1 MNANQKVISAIQSEA
16 GSLSDP
22 SWFERIIEAAGN
34 AKFVLLGESSH
45 GTSEFYTIRAEI
57 SKRLIENKGFNC
69 IAVEGDWPS
78 CFTVNRYVKGY
89 APMNPLDAL
98 KDFNRWPTWMW
109 ANEEIKQLITWM
121 HDYNQDLKDQSQM
134 AGFYG
139 IDIYSLWES
148 MDEIIKLLES
158 KGAAELEAAKKAFA
172 CFEPFHRK
180 PENYAV
186 AAEFYGD
193 ACEKELA
200 DLFLKIKNKWE
211 ETSHFEEE
219 SLNLLV
225 NSLVALN
232 AENYY
237 RAMVK
242 GGPDD
247 WNIRDHH
254 MVNALEEVSQFYGE
268 NAKVI
273 VWEHNTHIGDARA
286 TDMKEAG
293 LVNVGQILREKYGED
308 QVFALGF
315 GTHSGTVIAAEQWG
329 SEMQVMEVPPALEGS
344 FEDTLQKAGPGD
356 KVLLFTDENKHL
368 FKDSFGHR
376 AIGVVYNPEYEQYGN
391 YVPTKISQ
399 RYDGFV
405 FLEKTH
411 SLNPLNIPV
420 RSQ

>member
-158 KGAAELEAAKKAFA
+158 KGS
-172 CFEPFHRK
+172 P
-180 PENYAV
+180 N
-186 AAEFYGD
+186 
-193 ACEKELA
+193 
-200 DLFLKIKNKWE
+200 
-211 ETSHFEEE
+211 
-219 SLNLLV
+219 
-225 NSLVALN
+225 
-232 AENYY
+232 
-237 RAMVK
+237 
-242 GGPDD
+242 
-247 WNIRDHH
+247 
-254 MVNALEEVSQFYGE
+254 
-268 NAKVI
+268 
-273 VWEHNTHIGDARA
+273 
-286 TDMKEAG
+286 
-293 LVNVGQILREKYGED
+293 
-308 QVFALGF
+308 
-315 GTHSGTVIAAEQWG
+315 
-329 SEMQVMEVPPALEGS
+329 
-344 FEDTLQKAGPGD
+344 
-356 KVLLFTDENKHL
+356 
-368 FKDSFGHR
+368 
-376 AIGVVYNPEYEQYGN
+376 
-391 YVPTKISQ
+391 
-399 RYDGFV
+399 
-405 FLEKTH
+405 
-411 SLNPLNIPV
+411 
-420 RSQ
+420 